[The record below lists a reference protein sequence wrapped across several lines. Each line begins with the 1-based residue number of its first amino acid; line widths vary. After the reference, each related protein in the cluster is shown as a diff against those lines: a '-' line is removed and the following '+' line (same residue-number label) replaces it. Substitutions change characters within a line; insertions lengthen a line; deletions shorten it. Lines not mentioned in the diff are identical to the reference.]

1 MARNI
6 RWQITFKSLNGTT
19 CRVDIYDNDW
29 PAGVVMPVRG
39 AADPFYYEED
49 NSDDLLN
56 GVLRYRTGYIRVVEN
71 YYGQLDDIRPESTFD
86 RYVEFLY
93 GGVVMFNGYIQVQDF
108 SHTLEFS
115 TQQDP
120 CQHVVEFPVISPM
133 GLFDKRTFPYIMP
146 PTTKTIGQL
155 LDMILAGSTYQKVTL
170 PNITSVG
177 FWQTI
182 YSLVVCPW
190 DKDYHHSMTY
200 DAIHKVM
207 RPQSYAYLIEGICK
221 AFGWICHDTPQALVF
236 TMFDYEGLYCYYP
249 VGHIGDANYKQTES
263 IGTTAVALTDYYSLA
278 DDNARVDTLLPDTGI
293 EINYEGDLGKV
304 DFSFQRTRYYDVI
317 IPPGWIGD
325 PDELFS
331 LCNLFPV
338 GQLFEISNVSPAYF
352 TNQGNI
358 QYGNSVVAWN
368 GHVGVLSSISDS
380 HQDGHLLCTI
390 RLYVK
395 RHTGCTWGVTFDGM
409 ASSDGEGNYNS
420 SLGAL
425 KDDDKITNYYVQ
437 TQRTVYDDYVEVAF
451 TYHYSDAEG
460 SEYPHLPNYTLI
472 FIHNIKFNIVEH
484 DEPYAEYRFKPAN
497 KSDVI
502 PADTY
507 PEVSSSVTM
516 PISLYRLNTNMIG
529 ETVMAQKLTEY
540 PYLFQKRL
548 VLNGKFRPATAQAP
562 ELFHARMWSYLSR
575 KWRLIAQTFH
585 PWDDEYELTLQN
597 SIVLDAIR
605 HSITGTGEHTS
616 IDGYS
621 DNVYDGTPFSHL
633 LTPSTGYSITSV
645 VITMG
650 GIDITSTAYDSTTG
664 QISIASVTGDVA
676 ITAVAETVYDSQV
689 EWLQSDGTAYIDTG
703 IKPFNKA
710 NGTHVMK
717 IEIEIVTL
725 DGFRGNTAIFGSRIS
740 NNNTQFTLQFYIDQ
754 TGTGNNCWRWAFG
767 NTSKQPTHNKTNGTF
782 ALYNSIS
789 GSDMVMNITGQHS
802 ITSGITN
809 VDVENDYPIFLF
821 AQNSGGSVAG
831 RSNSQYL
838 RIKWCKLYDGM
849 TLLRDFIA
857 VRKNGVGYM
866 YDRVSG
872 QRFGNADVSGAFTYG
887 NDVN

>member
-29 PAGVVMPVRG
+29 PASTILPVRG

-56 GVLRYRTGYIRVVEN
+56 GVMRYRTGYIRVVEN

-120 CQHVVEFPVISPM
+120 CPHVVEFPVISPM

-155 LDMILAGSTYQKVTL
+155 LDIILAGSTYQKVTL
-170 PNITSVG
+170 PNISSVG

-221 AFGWICHDTPQALVF
+221 AFGWICHDTPQALIF

-304 DFSFQRTRYYDVI
+304 DFTFQRTRFNGVEIY
-317 IPPGWIGD
+317 PGWIGD
-325 PDELFS
+325 PEEKFS
-331 LCNLFPV
+331 LCNLRPIDGLWEIWNV
-338 GQLFEISNVSPAYF
+338 GNAEFDS
-352 TNQGNI
+352 QGGI
-358 QYGNSVVAWN
+358 DHGSAVVAWN
-368 GHVGVLSSISDS
+368 GHIGVLISISDTYP
-380 HQDGHLLCTI
+380 DGQLLFTI
-390 RLYVK
+390 RLYTK
-395 RHTGCTWGVTFDGM
+395 RRTGETWGVTFDAM
-409 ASSDGEGNYNS
+409 ASKDDDGNYRAFI
-420 SLGAL
+420 GAL
-425 KDDDKITNYYVQ
+425 KDDDNVTAFYVQ
-437 TQRTVYDDYVEVAF
+437 TEKTVYDDYVEVNF
-451 TYHYSDAEG
+451 KYHFDND
-460 SEYPHLPNYTLI
+460 EYPQLPDYTLL
-472 FIHNIKFNIVEH
+472 FIENIKFNFIENN
-484 DEPYAEYRFKPAN
+484 EPYAEYKFKPAN

-507 PEVSSSVTM
+507 PEVSSNVTM

-562 ELFHARMWSYLSR
+562 ELFHARMWSYLSK

-585 PWDDEYELTLQN
+585 PWDDEYELTLQH
-597 SIVLDAIR
+597 SFVLDAIR
-605 HSITGTGEHTS
+605 HSITASAANTS
-616 IDGYS
+616 LGGYT
-621 DNVYDGTPFSHL
+621 DNVYDGRPFSHL
-633 LTPSTGYSITSV
+633 LTPDTGYSITSV

-650 GIDITSTAYDSTTG
+650 GIDITSTAYDSATG
-664 QISIASVTGDVA
+664 QISIASVTGDVV
-676 ITAVAETVYDSQV
+676 ITAVAEALPYDAQV
-689 EWLQSDGTAYIDTG
+689 EYIQCNSGAYIDTL
-703 IKPFNKA
+703 IKNTSNVKFNLEFTLPVYN
-710 NGTHVMK
+710 NGYWP
-717 IEIEIVTL
+717 
-725 DGFRGNTAIFGSRIS
+725 FGSRVSGTSKALGFFTYQDGGYSRYYFGANNQSASQLQAGRYVLDNENSRNVLRVNGSNYITVTS
-740 NNNTQFTLQFYIDQ
+740 SSWTSDLNFYLFTLNNNGSTANPGDGLRFHGGKIWSSGNLVRDYI
-754 TGTGNNCWRWAFG
+754 
-767 NTSKQPTHNKTNGTF
+767 P
-782 ALYNSIS
+782 
-789 GSDMVMNITGQHS
+789 
-802 ITSGITN
+802 
-809 VDVENDYPIFLF
+809 
-821 AQNSGGSVAG
+821 
-831 RSNSQYL
+831 
-838 RIKWCKLYDGM
+838 
-849 TLLRDFIA
+849 
-857 VRKNGVGYM
+857 VRKNGVGYL
-866 YDRVSG
+866 YDKVSG
-872 QRFGNADVSGAFTYG
+872 ELFGNANLSGSFTYG
-887 NDVN
+887 NDVNS

>member
-6 RWQITFKSLNGTT
+6 RWQVTFKSLNGTT
-19 CRVDIYDNDW
+19 CRIDIYDNDW
-29 PAGVVMPVRG
+29 PAGVILPVRG

-49 NSDDLLN
+49 DSDDLLN
-56 GVLRYRTGYIRVVEN
+56 GVMRYRTGYIRVVEN

-93 GGVVMFNGYIQVQDF
+93 GGVVMFTGYIQVQDF

-120 CQHVVEFPVISPM
+120 CSHVVEFPVISPL

-146 PTTKTIGQL
+146 PTTKTLGQL

-170 PNITSVG
+170 PNISSVG

-221 AFGWICHDTPQALVF
+221 AFGWICHDTPQALIF

-304 DFSFQRTRYYDVI
+304 DFSFQRTRFNGVEIY
-317 IPPGWIGD
+317 PGWIGD
-325 PDELFS
+325 PEEKFS
-331 LCNLFPV
+331 LCNLRPIDGLWEIWNV
-338 GQLFEISNVSPAYF
+338 GNAEFDS
-352 TNQGNI
+352 QGGI
-358 QYGNSVVAWN
+358 DHGSAVVAWN
-368 GHVGVLSSISDS
+368 GHIGVLISISDTYP
-380 HQDGHLLCTI
+380 DGQLLFTI
-390 RLYVK
+390 RLYTK
-395 RHTGCTWGVTFDGM
+395 RRTGETWGVTFDAM
-409 ASSDGEGNYNS
+409 ASKDDDGNYRAFI
-420 SLGAL
+420 GAL
-425 KDDDKITNYYVQ
+425 KDDDNVTAFYVQ
-437 TQRTVYDDYVEVAF
+437 TEKTVYDDYVEVNF
-451 TYHYSDAEG
+451 KYHFDND
-460 SEYPHLPNYTLI
+460 EYPRLPDYTLLLI
-472 FIHNIKFNIVEH
+472 ENIKFNFIENN
-484 DEPYAEYRFKPAN
+484 EPYAEYKFKPAN

-516 PISLYRLNTNMIG
+516 PISLYRLNDHMIG

-548 VLNGKFRPATAQAP
+548 VLNGKFRPATAQMP
-562 ELFHARMWSYLSR
+562 DLFHARMWSYLSK

-597 SIVLDAIR
+597 SIALDAIR
-605 HSITGTGEHTS
+605 HSITASAANTS
-616 IDGYS
+616 LGGYT
-621 DNVYDGTPFSHL
+621 DNVYDGRPFNHL
-633 LTPSTGYSITSV
+633 LTPDTGYSITSV

-650 GIDITSTAYDSTTG
+650 GNDITSTAYDSTTG
-664 QISIASVTGDVA
+664 QISIASVTGDVV
-676 ITAVAETVYDSQV
+676 ITAVAEALPYDAEVDYIQSNGSQ
-689 EWLQSDGTAYIDTG
+689 LIDTG
-703 IKPFNKA
+703 INPSTAPKVIVDMTLFSPNDSDYWGTSASLGKA
-710 NGTHVMK
+710 SFVVDINNYVLQYYRYGS
-717 IEIEIVTL
+717 
-725 DGFRGNTAIFGSRIS
+725 NTAVNAGTIGSGRHTVEVGKKVIVDGVLKYTSPNTYDKGSSSSSIKIFGSNRGS
-740 NNNTQFTLQFYIDQ
+740 SLY
-754 TGTGNNCWRWAFG
+754 
-767 NTSKQPTHNKTNGTF
+767 STF
-782 ALYNSIS
+782 RL
-789 GSDMVMNITGQHS
+789 HS
-802 ITSGITN
+802 
-809 VDVENDYPIFLF
+809 F
-821 AQNSGGSVAG
+821 
-831 RSNSQYL
+831 
-838 RIKWCKLYDGM
+838 KLYDGD
-849 TLLRDFIA
+849 TLVRDYIP
-857 VRKNGVGYM
+857 VRVGQVGYL
-866 YDRVSG
+866 YDKVSKEL
-872 QRFGNADVSGAFTYG
+872 FGNVGSGNFVIG
-887 NDVN
+887 SDK

>member
-56 GVLRYRTGYIRVVEN
+56 GVMRYRTGYIRVVEN

-120 CQHVVEFPVISPM
+120 CSHVVEFPVISPM

-146 PTTKTIGQL
+146 PTTKTLGQL

-170 PNITSVG
+170 PNISSVG

-221 AFGWICHDTPQALVF
+221 AFGWICHDTPQALIF
-236 TMFDYEGLYCYYP
+236 TMFDYKGLYCYYP

-395 RHTGCTWGVTFDGM
+395 RHTGCIWGVTFDGM
-409 ASSDGEGNYNS
+409 ASSDGKGNYNS

-425 KDDDKITNYYVQ
+425 KDDEKITNYYVQ

-451 TYHYSDAEG
+451 TYHYIDAEG

-516 PISLYRLNTNMIG
+516 PFSLYRLNTNMIG
-529 ETVMAQKLTEY
+529 ETVMSQKLTEY

-562 ELFHARMWSYLSR
+562 ELFHARMWSYLSK

-605 HSITGTGEHTS
+605 HSITASAANTS
-616 IDGYS
+616 LDGYT
-621 DNVYDGTPFSHL
+621 DNVYDGRPFSHL

-664 QISIASVTGDVA
+664 QISIASVTGDVV
-676 ITAVAETVYDSQV
+676 ITAVTEALPYDAQV
-689 EWLQSDGTAYIDTG
+689 EYIQCNSGAYIDTL
-703 IKPFNKA
+703 IKNTSNVKFNLEFTLPVYN
-710 NGTHVMK
+710 NGYW
-717 IEIEIVTL
+717 
-725 DGFRGNTAIFGSRIS
+725 FFGSRVSGTSKALGFFTYQDGGYSRYYFGANNQSASQLQAGRYVLDNENSRNVLRINGS
-740 NNNTQFTLQFYIDQ
+740 NYITVTSSSWTSDLNFYLFTLNNNGSTANPGDGLCFHGGKIWSSGNLVRDYI
-754 TGTGNNCWRWAFG
+754 
-767 NTSKQPTHNKTNGTF
+767 P
-782 ALYNSIS
+782 
-789 GSDMVMNITGQHS
+789 
-802 ITSGITN
+802 
-809 VDVENDYPIFLF
+809 
-821 AQNSGGSVAG
+821 
-831 RSNSQYL
+831 
-838 RIKWCKLYDGM
+838 
-849 TLLRDFIA
+849 
-857 VRKNGVGYM
+857 VRKNGVGYL
-866 YDRVSG
+866 YDKVSG
-872 QRFGNADVSGAFTYG
+872 ELFGNANSSGSFTYG
-887 NDVN
+887 NDVNS